1 MSQTVVRRTVVVT
14 DPMGLHARTALA
26 ISKIVGQSKSQVTL
40 VKKDRQAKATEVLQ
54 IMTMVAELG
63 ERVEIEAVGPD
74 AAAVA
79 DALEPLFAGMFN
91 DETQE
96 SA

>member
-1 MSQTVVRRTVVVT
+1 
-14 DPMGLHARTALA
+14 LA
-26 ISKIVGQSKSQVTL
+26 ISKIVGQGKSQVKL
-40 VKKDRQAKATEVLQ
+40 VKKDRQARATEVLQ

-79 DALEPLFAGMFN
+79 DALEPLFAGKFN

>member
-1 MSQTVVRRTVVVT
+1 MVVT
-14 DPMGLHARTALA
+14 DPMGVHARTALA
-26 ISKIVGQSKSQVTL
+26 ISKIVRQGKSQVTL
-40 VKKDRQAKATEVLQ
+40 AKKNRQAKATEVLQ

-63 ERVEIEAVGPD
+63 ERVEIEAIGPD

-79 DALEPLFAGMFN
+79 DSLEPLFAGKFN